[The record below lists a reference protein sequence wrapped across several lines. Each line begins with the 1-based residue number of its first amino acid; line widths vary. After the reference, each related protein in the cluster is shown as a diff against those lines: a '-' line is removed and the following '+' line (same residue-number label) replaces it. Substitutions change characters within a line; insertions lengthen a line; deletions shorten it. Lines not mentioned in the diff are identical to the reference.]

1 MVEVHPD
8 ENGLVWTVSIHYRKK
23 NKKEKP
29 TEIKKN
35 SLVKEKVGVQRLIL
49 IQPVNSEDD
58 SNSTVPEV
66 RPFDK
71 NNHPEV
77 DLDAVAYQ
85 DEAVVPSES

>member
-1 MVEVHPD
+1 MGC
-8 ENGLVWTVSIHYRKK
+8 NKK
-23 NKKEKP
+23 NKQEKP
-29 TEIKKN
+29 TEIKTN
-35 SLVKEKVGVQRLIL
+35 SLAIGKVGVQRLIL